1 VAPDGELDRP
11 EIAHLGPVELLTPR
25 GEESL
30 RFFVDETVHRFHTY
44 GTPPV
49 G

>member
-1 VAPDGELDRP
+1 VA
-11 EIAHLGPVELLTPR
+11 AR
-25 GEESL
+25 GGARIVWLPTVSL